1 MAPNDGFLLNT
12 LKTVFRLSR
21 VLLDQKCTLSGAITF
36 LSVRS
41 SQGNLNLFEITR
53 ASVLFSQEFQIQ
65 WNVLRSENCSYSS
78 FHHIFESK
86 KFRFPFSS
94 RIRLT
99 WGVKCEK
106 LKFIRY
112 ALKIVPDWE
121 DHLEIF
127 SRPQVIENY
136 RQHLLLRIDY
146 SQKTVI
152 GRP

>member
-1 MAPNDGFLLNT
+1 MGKKNSCYIFSSPCPCFFFLHNG
-12 LKTVFRLSR
+12 RL
-21 VLLDQKCTLSGAITF
+21 I
-36 LSVRS
+36 
-41 SQGNLNLFEITR
+41 LFCR
-53 ASVLFSQEFQIQ
+53 QIQ

-112 ALKIVPDWE
+112 ALKIVPDWK

-152 GRP
+152 GCPWTLLLQNKGTVLSITGAREVFRFLRGA